1 MTVHGHDVA
10 ADARRLIA
18 EGYISEH
25 ALQAVTKVAPE
36 RVSAFLATSGSAG
49 LSSDQPPLS
58 PDESARVSI
67 LVGHLTVAFDIADD
81 ERLRAML
88 EGLTGE
94 CGFTLQNISRLTHVP
109 VDEVT
114 TALHDPGTLAA
125 ETKYALALRVS
136 YLINAA
142 NQARAR

>member
-1 MTVHGHDVA
+1 MTVHGQDVA

-18 EGYISEH
+18 DGHISEH
-25 ALQAVTKVAPE
+25 ALRAVTRIASERITAFLTSSAAAGLASDEPALSPE
-36 RVSAFLATSGSAG
+36 ESTRVST
-49 LSSDQPPLS
+49 
-58 PDESARVSI
+58 
-67 LVGHLTVAFDIADD
+67 LVGQLAYGFEIDDD

-88 EGLTGE
+88 EALTSE

-114 TALHDPGTLAA
+114 TALHDPGTLPT
-125 ETKYALALRVS
+125 ETRYTLALRVS

>member
-36 RVSAFLATSGSAG
+36 RITALLATTGAAG
-49 LSSDQPPLS
+49 LSSGEPPLS
-58 PDESARVSI
+58 PDENRSVSI
-67 LVGHLTVAFDIADD
+67 LVGQLAHGLDIADD

-114 TALHDPGTLAA
+114 AACDDPGTLP
-125 ETKYALALRVS
+125 TDTRYALALRVS
-136 YLINAA
+136 YLINAV

>member
-18 EGYISEH
+18 EGHISEH

-36 RVSAFLATSGSAG
+36 RITALLATGGAAG
-49 LSSDQPPLS
+49 LSSDEPPLS
-58 PDESARVSI
+58 PDENRSVSI
-67 LVGHLTVAFDIADD
+67 LVGQLAHGLDIADD

-88 EGLTGE
+88 EALTGE

-114 TALHDPGTLAA
+114 AARDDPGTL
-125 ETKYALALRVS
+125 TSDTRYALALRVS
-136 YLINAA
+136 YLINAV